1 MKKIYTP
8 VILFLLLLSFAS
20 YASNENHPSNG
31 NPPCTAEIITPS
43 QVICDN
49 FFQIIATPPEAGE
62 TGMWTGPSNT
72 SFSDPA
78 AATTFITNLNAGP
91 NAITW
96 TIFDSSGTPCSVAE
110 ITLTNSEVE
119 TTPIITTPNNTEV
132 CDEDGFQ
139 VEAQGPLLPGE
150 VGFWSSD
157 NPDVTFSNSNS
168 LTTIANDLGP
178 GNNVIFWTI
187 SNFDDMG
194 VGCSANPASITVINN
209 EVVTTAAIEFFSADE
224 SCVTNG
230 FDQLFANISDPDN
243 QLVPGEIGTWTGPPG
258 VTFSPNSEAPTV
270 NGLLPGE
277 NMLVWTISRGSCP
290 TNSDTIIITNNEPN
304 NVNINIGDS
313 DTSACAA
320 DALNLVAD
328 PPNADQTGMWTG
340 PAGAVFDPNASS
352 STVSVTGTPPGTHN
366 FYWTLTQGGCDLS
379 DSIQVEIFA
388 EPVGTYQVNNTT
400 TVGGNDGSIDVCVEG
415 GTPPFDIAW
424 EPPTGSL
431 STTNDPNCPGLSYNI
446 GGLVADSYVVTI
458 TDSNGCFDILGD
470 GSSPGDTITIMDPD
484 CSDFDF
490 GLISSTNESC
500 DESDDGT
507 ITVEVLNAQG
517 DILYSVGNVNGV
529 PDVTTSE
536 NPYTFENLPAGE
548 YNLFISDAR
557 LCTDSY
563 IGNPVIVTAP
573 DPLAVI
579 STGIPTATLGGA
591 DGGITVCVNGGT
603 GPYTVTWTPMN
614 GGTVGP
620 DPNASNCND
629 NQIITG
635 LPQGEYDV
643 MVVDANGC
651 EFNSNDITVN
661 EPICEISLDVSDIA
675 TTNVSCNGENDGSLT
690 IGGITDTPPL
700 EYSIDGGGNYSSM
713 NVFDNL
719 APGNYLVFIRDG
731 QNCTAGPVSIDIT
744 EPDPLNTTE
753 LVIGTTLVGGDDG
766 QIQLCIEGGTPPH
779 TVTWSE
785 PNVGNVGPSTD
796 PNCDGEALAITQLP
810 AGEYDVTI
818 TDANGCVEI
827 LDDIIELPD
836 PACTSV
842 TEVLA
847 MDNSCGISP
856 TNPSFDGTIE
866 VTIVGDAPAPYII
879 DIGCGTDPITT
890 EEMTFTFTGLE
901 PCNYVIQV
909 TSADNCTIG
918 FTGNPVTIDAPEIL
932 SAPFTITETST
943 ISGND
948 GEICLEPMGGT
959 PPYTVTICGQTAT
972 QGGACNGYFLGGLMT
987 GDTCNVLV
995 QDANL
1000 CESTGVLFISGPDC
1014 SSFSAELD
1022 GMNGVMGS
1030 CAESNT
1036 GAINLNVMGGL
1047 EPYTYVWNN
1056 GADTEDLTNL
1066 PGGIYTVTVSDSQEC
1081 DVIIDSIEVIT
1092 YDPVDVE
1099 LGVTVDGMF
1108 TTMGPFQIVDDS
1120 IELGI
1125 DINFDIA
1132 SVMWSPPDGLSDP
1145 TSPNPSAL
1153 PSETTTYTVE
1163 ITTVEGCMATAEITI
1178 EADVSIVVPS
1188 GFTPN
1193 GDGNN
1198 DTFYPVIDG
1207 NVEVLGFTVWNRWG
1221 EKIYDNPAPPGW
1233 DGFYKSVKQPLSTF
1247 VYILEYKLPGKD
1259 PEVLKGDV
1267 VLIR

>member
-8 VILFLLLLSFAS
+8 VILFLLLLSHATFATDNYYHS
-20 YASNENHPSNG
+20 SNE
-31 NPPCTAEIITPS
+31 NPPCTAEIITPD
-43 QVICDN
+43 QLEICDN
-49 FFQIIATPPEAGE
+49 FYQVIATPPETGE
-62 TGMWTGPSNT
+62 SGMWTGPTNT
-72 SFSDPA
+72 SFADPM

-91 NAITW
+91 NVVIW
-96 TIFDSSGTPCSVAE
+96 SIFDSSGAICSSAQ
-110 ITLTNSEVE
+110 ISITNSEVE
-119 TTPIITTPNNTEV
+119 TTPIITTMNNSEV
-132 CDEDGFQ
+132 CDENNFTVTADG
-139 VEAQGPLLPGE
+139 LLLMDE
-150 VGFWSSD
+150 VGSWSSD
-157 NPDVTFSNSNS
+157 NPNVTFSDPSA
-168 LTTIANDLGP
+168 LVTTANNLGP

-187 SNFDDMG
+187 SNG
-194 VGCSANPASITVINN
+194 TCEVNPASITVINN
-209 EVVTTAAIEFFSADE
+209 EVVTTAAIEFFSAEE

-230 FDQLFANISDPDN
+230 FDELFANISDPDN
-243 QLVPGEIGTWTGPPG
+243 QLVPGEIGTWTGPSPD

-270 NGLLPGE
+270 NGLLPGD
-277 NMLVWTISRGSCP
+277 NILIWTISRGICP

-304 NVNINIGDS
+304 NVNINISDS
-313 DTSACAA
+313 DTSACAD

-340 PAGAVFDPNASS
+340 PADAMFEPNANS

-379 DSIQVEIFA
+379 DSIQVEIFPQ
-388 EPVGTYQVNNTT
+388 PVGTYQVNNTS
-400 TVGGNDGSIDVCVEG
+400 TVGGNDGSIDICVEN
-415 GTPPFDIAW
+415 GTPPFDFVW
-424 EPPTGSL
+424 EPLTGNL
-431 STTNDPNCPGLSYNI
+431 TTTSDPDCPGLSYNI

-458 TDSNGCFDILGD
+458 TDSKGCIDILGD

-490 GLISSTNESC
+490 GLITSTNESC

-563 IGNPVIVTAP
+563 IGNPVIITAP
-573 DPLAVI
+573 APLVVTP
-579 STGIPTATLGGA
+579 TGIPTATLGGA
-591 DGGITVCVNGGT
+591 DGGITVCTDGGT
-603 GPYTVTWTPMN
+603 GPYTVTWTPVN
-614 GGTVGP
+614 GGTVSP
-620 DPNASNCND
+620 DANASNCDD

-635 LPQGEYDV
+635 LPEGEYDV

-661 EPICEISLDVSDIA
+661 PPICEISLDVSDIVV
-675 TTNVSCNGENDGSLT
+675 TNVSCNGENDGSIT
-690 IGGITDTPPL
+690 IGGVTDTPPL
-700 EYSIDGGGNYSSM
+700 EYSITGEPPYFPN

-731 QNCTAGPVSIDIT
+731 QNCTAGPVNIEIT
-744 EPDPLNTTE
+744 EPAPLNTTE
-753 LVIGTTLVGGDDG
+753 LVIGTTTVGGNDG
-766 QIQLCIEGGTPPH
+766 QIQLCIEGGTPPS
-779 TVTWSE
+779 TVTWS
-785 PNVGNVGPSTD
+785 PSDVGNVGPATD
-796 PNCDGEALAITQLP
+796 PNCDGEVLAVTELP
-810 AGEYDVTI
+810 AGMYTVTI
-818 TDANGCVEI
+818 TDANGC
-827 LDDIIELPD
+827 IEVLGDTISVPD
-836 PACTSV
+836 PECTSI
-842 TEVLA
+842 TEVVF
-847 MDNSCGISP
+847 MDNSCGVSP

-879 DIGCGTDPITT
+879 DIGCGVDPITT
-890 EEMTFTFTGLE
+890 EEMTYTFTGLE

-918 FTGNPVTIDAPEIL
+918 FSGNPVTIDAPEIL
-932 SAPFTITETST
+932 SAPFTLTETST

-959 PPYTVTICGQTAT
+959 PPYTVTICGQTAM

-1047 EPYTYVWNN
+1047 EPYTFNWSN
-1056 GADTEDLTNL
+1056 GATTEDVSGL
-1066 PGGIYTVTVSDSQEC
+1066 PGGTYTVTVSDAQEC
-1081 DVIIDSIEVIT
+1081 EVLIESIEVET

-1132 SVMWSPPDGLSDP
+1132 SAMWSPPDGLSDP

-1163 ITTVEGCMATAEITI
+1163 ITTIEGCMATAEITI
-1178 EADVSIVVPS
+1178 EADVSIVVPG

-1207 NVEVLGFTVWNRWG
+1207 NVDVLGFTIWNRWG

-1233 DGFYKSVKQPLSTF
+1233 DGFYKSIKQPLSTF
-1247 VYILEYKLPGKD
+1247 VYVLEYKLPGKD
-1259 PEVLKGDV
+1259 PEILKGDV